1 MVTLPLSTWMQMGT
15 SIRLLV
21 PHPTACWTSPQNGT
35 ERWVF
40 RCVPTWCHCQ
50 WFIQLSPTQRLKD
63 WSEIIC
69 STEKEVIE
77 MWQFRKAWPKWKRWV
92 LKNSIHFLTSCFPH
106 LPSFPFFCICWQ
118 LPQLCLV
125 SAVYIPSWP
134 ELQNWEWNQST
145 CSLLAVAGI
154 TRVCLDAG
162 SGISQLSSWV
172 LGAGNETALKE
183 WVNGWEVGLHWVL
196 HVRCANCAPLS
207 PRAPML
213 WNKIQQWIGTG
224 GSKLWA
230 SRGKQKEIL
239 PYLLQ

>member
-1 MVTLPLSTWMQMGT
+1 MDGHTSLLHLNADGNLHPLTG
-15 SIRLLV
+15 
-21 PHPTACWTSPQNGT
+21 ASPYSVLNQ
-35 ERWVF
+35 
-40 RCVPTWCHCQ
+40 P
-50 WFIQLSPTQRLKD
+50 
-63 WSEIIC
+63 
-69 STEKEVIE
+69 
-77 MWQFRKAWPKWKRWV
+77 PKWHREVGFQVCTHLMSLPMVHSAKSHPEAEGLIRDHMLYRKGGHRNVTVSQGLAQMSWV

-162 SGISQLSSWV
+162 SGISQLCSWV

-196 HVRCANCAPLS
+196 HVRCAPLS